1 MSNNAQPSQFLS
13 TREAAALLHVNVKT
27 IHKAIAT
34 GLPHIRLGRVIR
46 IDRVVLLSLGK
57 AT

>member
-1 MSNNAQPSQFLS
+1 MSNSAEPTQFLS

-46 IDRVVLLSLGK
+46 IDRGVLLSMGK